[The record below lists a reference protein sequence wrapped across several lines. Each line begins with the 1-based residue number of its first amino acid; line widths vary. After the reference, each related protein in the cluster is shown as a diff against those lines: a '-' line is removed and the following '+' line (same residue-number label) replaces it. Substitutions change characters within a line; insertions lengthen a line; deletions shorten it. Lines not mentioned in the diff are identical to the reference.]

1 MAWPLTGGCVCAFIA
16 NCIAVHA
23 DTSSAA
29 ARDSGS
35 VTTHDIGLLLLGW
48 SDPATGPRR
57 RRYLGTTDSA
67 YASPRSVHQVLGASR
82 SGGKS
87 AVTRS
92 ERICHRFRTATVNGT
107 SPPPPI
113 TYRQGAVVIA
123 QINCG
128 HPANFVRRGTVS
140 QCFRSALDHEAY
152 PGAAVPEAIWAR
164 HIDHTKNPA
173 RGHMWPPR
181 APRSTSFRPRPR

>member
-82 SGGKS
+82 FRREKRRDQIGKNLSSISYSNCQLDQS
-87 AVTRS
+87 APSHHVKAR
-92 ERICHRFRTATVNGT
+92 
-107 SPPPPI
+107 
-113 TYRQGAVVIA
+113 
-123 QINCG
+123 
-128 HPANFVRRGTVS
+128 RRGDCTNQLWS
-140 QCFRSALDHEAY
+140 PSKFCQ
-152 PGAAVPEAIWAR
+152 AR
-164 HIDHTKNPA
+164 HGFSVLSKRFGSRSLPGC
-173 RGHMWPPR
+173 RGAGSHLGSTHRPHKKSCSR
-181 APRSTSFRPRPR
+181 AYVATAGA